1 MKKPSLAA
9 IFLTVFLDL
18 LGFGLVLPFLAEQA
32 RDTYGASDFV
42 GTLLASVYSL
52 AQFVFVPVWGRLSD
66 GVGRRPVILWS
77 VAATFLG
84 MAFLGWSLVAHLG
97 LWALF
102 AARIWSGVATA
113 NLGVASAYI
122 ADVTE
127 PKDRAKGMGLIGVA
141 FGLGFILGPAIGGA
155 LAHVEIGG
163 RAGAVPCF
171 AAAAFSLVNL
181 AWVAFGLGESLPGDK
196 RSSRRRSLS
205 PLDVSAAREAFARP
219 GILLSVMVNFVIV
232 LSFTNLDQ
240 TFRYF
245 NKDRFGM
252 TALETG
258 GVLAFIGVV
267 AALVQGGLIRKL
279 GGKVDETRLIQAG
292 SFIQGVAFAGLS
304 ASPLLGRWALY
315 TFGAVLALGN
325 GLTQPSI
332 SAFISRRAPAS
343 EQGGTLGTNQAVASL
358 ARMLGPATGGFL
370 YGHIGPRAPYTVA
383 AVGMMI
389 ATFVALLLPTAP
401 RQPEG

>member
-1 MKKPSLAA
+1 
-9 IFLTVFLDL
+9 
-18 LGFGLVLPFLAEQA
+18 
-32 RDTYGASDFV
+32 
-42 GTLLASVYSL
+42 
-52 AQFVFVPVWGRLSD
+52 
-66 GVGRRPVILWS
+66 
-77 VAATFLG
+77 

-102 AARIWSGVATA
+102 AARVWSGVATA

-122 ADVTE
+122 ADVTA
-127 PKDRAKGMGLIGVA
+127 PQDRAKGMGIIGVA

-155 LAHVEIGG
+155 LAHVEIRGH
-163 RAGAVPCF
+163 AGALPCF
-171 AAAAFSLVNL
+171 VAAAFSLANL
-181 AWVAFGLGESLPGDK
+181 AWVLFGLGESLPGEK
-196 RSSRRRSLS
+196 RTARRRSLS
-205 PLDVSAAREAFARP
+205 PLDLGAAREAFARP
-219 GILLSVMVNFVIV
+219 GILLSLIVNFVII

-252 TALETG
+252 TAIETG

-267 AALVQGGLIRKL
+267 AAAVQGGLIRKL
-279 GGKVDETRLIQAG
+279 GGKVDEARLIVAG

-315 TFGAVLALGN
+315 AFGAVLALGN

-370 YGHIGPRAPYTVA
+370 YGHVGPRAPYTVA
-383 AVGMMI
+383 AVGMVL
-389 ATFVALLLPTAP
+389 ATFVALLLPPTP
-401 RQPEG
+401 RQAE